1 MIMFAKNTQPPMA
14 MGKAI
19 LSTDMKSTGS
29 HRASRHAF
37 ADLISTNHS
46 FKVPVKT
53 GRNNSQG
60 ANNITN

>member
-1 MIMFAKNTQPPMA
+1 MT

-29 HRASRHAF
+29 HRASRKPF
-37 ADLISTNHS
+37 VDLISTNHS
-46 FKVPVKT
+46 FKVPVKK

-60 ANNITN
+60 ANNITS

>member
-1 MIMFAKNTQPPMA
+1 MIMFAKNIQPPMA

-29 HRASRHAF
+29 HRASRKPF
-37 ADLISTNHS
+37 VDLISTNHS
-46 FKVPVKT
+46 FKVPVKK

-60 ANNITN
+60 ANNITS